1 MAKPDCKQCGGTGWL
16 LTEEEGVS
24 SAERCE
30 CVAEAR
36 ATALEA
42 EARIPGSYQNASF
55 DNFFIPHDNP
65 MASSGLSKAMSMV
78 RSYTRQ
84 YPALTKPGLL
94 LVGPPGVGK
103 THLAV
108 AALRLLLARGH
119 EGVFYDYQNLLDRI
133 RSGFNET
140 LGGSNREAYQSALET
155 ELLLLDDLGAHR
167 VTEWVED
174 TVTSIITYRCNHK
187 KAFLATTN
195 LPDPDLG
202 GALAEKS
209 AVPGAHS
216 YRTTLVE
223 RIGERARSR
232 LFEMCTV
239 IPMWGI
245 SDYRLRGR

>member
-1 MAKPDCKQCGGTGWL
+1 
-16 LTEEEGVS
+16 
-24 SAERCE
+24 
-30 CVAEAR
+30 
-36 ATALEA
+36 
-42 EARIPGSYQNASF
+42 
-55 DNFFIPHDNP
+55 
-65 MASSGLSKAMSMV
+65 
-78 RSYTRQ
+78 
-84 YPALTKPGLL
+84 
-94 LVGPPGVGK
+94 
-103 THLAV
+103 
-108 AALRLLLARGH
+108 
-119 EGVFYDYQNLLDRI
+119 
-133 RSGFNET
+133 
-140 LGGSNREAYQSALET
+140 
-155 ELLLLDDLGAHR
+155 

-245 SDYRLRGR
+245 SDYRMRGR